1 MVAYPKYVSYTT
13 KYTIWKG
20 FCGQIC
26 LKNIIYCI
34 HLLRIGMYISTSKL
48 WEVLEISLLFCLLQ
62 CILTFQQDYTLCYLP
77 HMLNADLVDDSFTF
91 L

>member
-34 HLLRIGMYISTSKL
+34 HLLRIGIYISTSKAL
-48 WEVLEISLLFCLLQ
+48 RSSWNKPPVLLDFNIS
-62 CILTFQQDYTLCYLP
+62 
-77 HMLNADLVDDSFTF
+77 
-91 L
+91 